1 MDVRPRRCARRRM
14 NMFYLIDTSGSMNY
28 NGCLRSIN
36 SAMPEIG
43 SILADI
49 SMSNHDFGEI
59 FISCIA
65 FGSEARLLHDYPV
78 AATDFEWTDV
88 KADGLTNLA
97 GAFKLLEEQLHR
109 DTGMNCAAGHL
120 RPAIILVTDGDPDP
134 GWEYALAELRKNR
147 WFREA
152 YKIGVAIG
160 ATAAN
165 VAMKRAL
172 MQFAM
177 PDDPGGKP
185 MIISVANLA
194 KLHDILRLVS
204 STVSRIGSQTP
215 ETTGSVD
222 IMRRGLATELDNIR
236 GVLFPAITDGDDE
249 FWD

>member
-1 MDVRPRRCARRRM
+1 
-14 NMFYLIDTSGSMNY
+14 MFYLIDTSGSMNY

-36 SAMPEIG
+36 GAMPEIA

-65 FGSEARLLHDYPV
+65 FGSEAKLLYDYPL
-78 AATDFEWTDV
+78 AATEFEWTDV
-88 KADGLTNLA
+88 TADGLTNLA
-97 GAFKLLEEQLHR
+97 GAFTLLEQQLHR
-109 DTGMNCAAGHL
+109 DKGMNCAAGHL
-120 RPAIILVTDGDPDP
+120 RPAVVLITDGDPDP

-152 YKIGVAIG
+152 YKIAVAIG

-172 MQFAM
+172 TQFAM
-177 PDDPGGKP
+177 PDEPDGKP

-204 STVSRIGSQTP
+204 STVSRIGSQNLD
-215 ETTGSVD
+215 GAVSSD
-222 IMRRGLATELDNIR
+222 DRIRQGLAAELDNMH
-236 GVLFPAITDGDDE
+236 GVFFPAITDGDDE